1 MSSQWN
7 LVQSIWH
14 FMDRHPQ
21 QGYMTNKCSWCC
33 YSIDFDFDFAE
44 KVYKNQEKLENIL
57 QLTRKETVRKIGA
70 TALTLFTNWK
80 LCKFP
85 NQHLC
90 S

>member
-57 QLTRKETVRKIGA
+57 QLTRKETVRKIAA
-70 TALTLFTNWK
+70 TSTDTVYK
-80 LCKFP
+80 LEIVQISKSTFM
-85 NQHLC
+85 
-90 S
+90 

>member
-33 YSIDFDFDFAE
+33 YSIDFDFAE

-57 QLTRKETVRKIGA
+57 QLTRKETVRKIAA
-70 TALTLFTNWK
+70 TSTDTVYK
-80 LCKFP
+80 LEIVQISKSTFM
-85 NQHLC
+85 
-90 S
+90 